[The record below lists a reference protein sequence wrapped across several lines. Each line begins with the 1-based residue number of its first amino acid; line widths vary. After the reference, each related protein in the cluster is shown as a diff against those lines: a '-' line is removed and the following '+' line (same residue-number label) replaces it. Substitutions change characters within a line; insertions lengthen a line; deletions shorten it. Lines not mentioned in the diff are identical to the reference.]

1 LCGLLSFRGG
11 RLWPSTREKFR
22 QYKFSHSSCQVFFC
36 LCSMRLVES
45 IAEHISFC
53 LLSYSSIRC
62 ARPLLRR
69 MHFMVTSVLRR
80 SFNSRKRGTVHS
92 CASSRPERFQ
102 IVYSL
107 LWWRISITHCR
118 AFKWAETF
126 SDSSARYMSILFQS
140 NRNYSKFCACSGC
153 TLYLTHMRRRTAPL
167 VYLKF
172 CAQIGGFSWGTHDW
186 SRGWNS
192 RQGDGVK
199 TRRPRHLQWACPLDN
214 HSKICQLKCYR
225 RSWSHGCC

>member
-1 LCGLLSFRGG
+1 MIHASTLSAILYSAAASGDLMSASSISSAHESWDFDSPASDAWLVAHLLILQLLWVHLLVLTIRLVLLCGLLSFRGG

-80 SFNSRKRGTVHS
+80 SFNSRKKGY
-92 CASSRPERFQ
+92 SSFMC
-102 IVYSL
+102 I
-107 LWWRISITHCR
+107 I
-118 AFKWAETF
+118 
-126 SDSSARYMSILFQS
+126 SAREVPDCLFS
-140 NRNYSKFCACSGC
+140 AV
-153 TLYLTHMRRRTAPL
+153 M
-167 VYLKF
+167 
-172 CAQIGGFSWGTHDW
+172 
-186 SRGWNS
+186 
-192 RQGDGVK
+192 
-199 TRRPRHLQWACPLDN
+199 
-214 HSKICQLKCYR
+214 
-225 RSWSHGCC
+225 